1 MSNSQQKE
9 IQDNF
14 ISERISKW
22 VNAHQRNT
30 SKKKR
35 QSKLRG
41 FSQTKRIENIVKNI
55 MQIKKSTNL
64 LENKLEQ
71 FKRKT
76 RFIGKKT
83 ELIGKMTRANRKNA
97 ESFTK

>member
-1 MSNSQQKE
+1 
-9 IQDNF
+9 
-14 ISERISKW
+14 
-22 VNAHQRNT
+22 
-30 SKKKR
+30 
-35 QSKLRG
+35 
-41 FSQTKRIENIVKNI
+41 

>member
-1 MSNSQQKE
+1 MRIKE
-9 IQDNF
+9 I
-14 ISERISKW
+14 R
-22 VNAHQRNT
+22 V
-30 SKKKR
+30 KKKR

-76 RFIGKKT
+76 RFIGKKA

>member
-1 MSNSQQKE
+1 
-9 IQDNF
+9 
-14 ISERISKW
+14 
-22 VNAHQRNT
+22 
-30 SKKKR
+30 
-35 QSKLRG
+35 
-41 FSQTKRIENIVKNI
+41 

-76 RFIGKKT
+76 RFTGKKT